1 MIKKVAINGLK
12 GRVLGSFLAKQM
24 GSITSPEVHS
34 SSPGSRAFR
43 ILVCHG

>member
-24 GSITSPEVHS
+24 GSIT
-34 SSPGSRAFR
+34 R
-43 ILVCHG
+43 